1 MENIN
6 IKSDKG
12 NDFIQK
18 IITIQSEIYAPKNR
32 KNTFGKFSYRSVE
45 DIYDALK
52 KKTLQHQLFFI
63 VSDEIVEINS
73 KFFVKSTATI
83 TNGFD
88 YVSAYGLAELLA
100 NPSKNRMDESQ
111 ATGSASSYARKYAL
125 NGLLGLGEEDPDFF
139 DNSEPPV
146 NNSQRK
152 TVVNSSRVL
161 TQQKTP
167 GQQPTTAQPAQPIN
181 KQLISEKQ
189 KGLYFAKLKEWNIT
203 KEEADGVLRMHK
215 IDSTNNIPISTFKD
229 ILNDLENLTISK
241 EQTDE
246 ILKLAQKL
254 HFEKIHLLDFK
265 MSLGGYYEGQILRK
279 KDYKRYLEL
288 MKNKKAIMDTKVE
301 F

>member
-1 MENIN
+1 MENIS

-18 IITIQSEIYAPKNR
+18 IIITQSEIYAPKNR

-63 VSDEIVEINS
+63 VSDEIVEING
-73 KFFVKSTATI
+73 KFFVRSTATI

-88 YVSAYGLAELLA
+88 YVSAHGLAELLA
-100 NPSKNRMDESQ
+100 NPSKNKMDESQ

-125 NGLLGLGEEDPDFF
+125 NGLLGLGEEDPDSF

-152 TVVNSSRVL
+152 KEVVNPSQVRAVN
-161 TQQKTP
+161 
-167 GQQPTTAQPAQPIN
+167 QPIR
-181 KQLISEKQ
+181 I
-189 KGLYFAKLKEWNIT
+189 
-203 KEEADGVLRMHK
+203 
-215 IDSTNNIPISTFKD
+215 NNLFQR
-229 ILNDLENLTISK
+229 SK
-241 EQTDE
+241 EGF
-246 ILKLAQKL
+246 ILP
-254 HFEKIHLLDFK
+254 
-265 MSLGGYYEGQILRK
+265 SLRNGILRK
-279 KDYKRYLEL
+279 KKR
-288 MKNKKAIMDTKVE
+288 TV